1 MRSIGRIC
9 ARRTK
14 DCWLAISVV
23 FNFRAAFLSRK
34 SSAEHR
40 ELSIAALSKV
50 TYSEGDLFGTTVLA
64 KRLFG

>member
-1 MRSIGRIC
+1 MRPIGRIC

-34 SSAEHR
+34 KNSAEHR

-50 TYSEGDLFGTTVLA
+50 TYSDVIS
-64 KRLFG
+64 RL